1 VDDNRIHVDLKTT
14 RDEFEGRDHLDVE
27 VAFEIP
33 VASRTRPVAL
43 FGIALH
49 VIGLLLFII
58 MAALLILSG
67 PTVWFAWDGDLA
79 ASQTLKERVG
89 ITGMLGIT
97 FLLSGLALYTYGRT
111 VRGGEDLTSEGVAP
125 VV

>member
-1 VDDNRIHVDLKTT
+1 VDENRIHVDLKTT
-14 RDEFEGRDHLDVE
+14 RDEFEGRDRLDVE

-33 VASRTRPVAL
+33 VASRTRPVAV
-43 FGIALH
+43 FGIVLH
-49 VIGLLLFII
+49 IIGLLLFII

-67 PTVWFAWDGDLA
+67 PTVWFAWDGNVA
-79 ASQTLKERVG
+79 ASQILKERVG

-111 VRGGEDLTSEGVAP
+111 VRGGEDLQGPEVSAVE
-125 VV
+125 